1 MVDLSAG
8 TNIIMGGQ
16 GEMDHHRQGQ
26 IQDFF

>member
-1 MVDLSAG
+1 MVDLSAV

-16 GEMDHHRQGQ
+16 GDMDHHTQGR